1 MMTTQ
6 QFERWKYEIEN
17 IKKLSKFVDRTISS
31 LATSTNLRPNE
42 VLSILENI
50 QVKMVG
56 ELRDAVEEIE
66 DIDIVESNRVD
77 PEKLSWEIE
86 RVIEAISFATD
97 LNTEEI
103 TTIFSNKPGASV
115 ADVSYRLHKQSAH
128 DRASF

>member
-31 LATSTNLRPNE
+31 MATSTNLRPNE

>member
-1 MMTTQ
+1 M
-6 QFERWKYEIEN
+6 
-17 IKKLSKFVDRTISS
+17 
-31 LATSTNLRPNE
+31 ATSTNLRPNE

>member
-31 LATSTNLRPNE
+31 MATSTNLRPNE

-66 DIDIVESNRVD
+66 DIDNQID
-77 PEKLSWEIE
+77 TLKKD
-86 RVIEAISFATD
+86 F
-97 LNTEEI
+97 TENLL
-103 TTIFSNKPGASV
+103 TKKKVFF
-115 ADVSYRLHKQSAH
+115 L
-128 DRASF
+128 F